1 LPSPKKNKPF
11 SSAEQRKNFR
21 HGIAV
26 LKKKGLVSK
35 DVDARKAVP
44 TRTLNKKL
52 KEFSD
57 VVSGQ
62 ARVWKLPKALAP
74 AYKEQGYRVNRGKVI
89 LQPSQYIPSRG
100 RDKGF
105 IKTSEQTGKGPRIT
119 SVHLPFRLKHLN
131 RDLAMLRQRVNDGA
145 IRLDDGEYYGFEFF
159 GWHSTRLFENFDQ
172 LVDHLM
178 MYETFEAGSE
188 DQIAERVRNVV
199 IMKVDNDEAQDWY
212 GFNIARVKKT
222 RRRNS
227 KVRKAKKTDKPIS
240 GFARENRKEYN
251 RLYAQLN
258 YDKAANTEKKRR
270 QRANKAK
277 KGTKK

>member
-57 VVSGQ
+57 VVAGQ
-62 ARVWKLPKALAP
+62 ARVWKLPKAVQAG
-74 AYKEQGYRVNRGKVI
+74 YKEQGYRVSRGKVV
-89 LQPSQYIPSRG
+89 LQPSQFVSTRG

-105 IKTSEQTGKGPRIT
+105 IKTSEQHGAGPRIT
-119 SVHLPFRLKHLN
+119 SVHLPYRLKHLD
-131 RDLAMLRQRVNDGA
+131 RDLSALKQRVDSGA
-145 IRLDDGEYYGFEFF
+145 IKLDDGEYFGFEFF

-172 LVDHLM
+172 LIDHLM
-178 MYETFEAGSE
+178 MYETFEKGSP

-199 IMKVDNDEAQDWY
+199 IMKVEQEEAQTWY
-212 GFNIARVKKT
+212 QENITRAKRM
-222 RRRNS
+222 RRR
-227 KVRKAKKTDKPIS
+227 KPGIKKAKQAKPIS
-240 GFARENRKEYN
+240 GFAREQRKEYN
-251 RLYAQLN
+251 RLYAQLH
-258 YDKAANTEKKRR
+258 YDTAKNTEKKRR
-270 QRANKAK
+270 QRENAKK